1 MKIFVGGL
9 PKDITDRDLYE
20 AFEDFGTVSS
30 AKVITDKKTGISRSY
45 GFVEMPDAGQASRAI
60 DALHE
65 AVVDG
70 LSVSV
75 KVGVD
80 PEPPAKKGKAGAKP
94 FRKTFKVV
102 RKVEPTAPR
111 PAATAAAGKR
121 KRNSGY
127 NPSPNNPTE

>member
-9 PKDITDRDLYE
+9 PKDITDKDLYD

-45 GFVEMPDAGQASRAI
+45 GFVEMPDPEQGRRAI
-60 DALHE
+60 EALHE

-70 LSVSV
+70 QTVSV
-75 KVGVD
+75 KLGVD
-80 PEPPAKKGKAGAKP
+80 PEPPAKKKGKPAGNTP

-102 RKVEPTAPR
+102 RKVEPQQVSSTAK
-111 PAATAAAGKR
+111 AGKR

-127 NPSPNNPTE
+127 NPGKATD